1 MALSDWKSDR
11 LERLRRWILFVLVL
25 GLLGTETELVL
36 LKHYDEPWQF
46 LPLFLIASAIS
57 VLAWHTKRHDR
68 SSLRALQVIMLLF
81 LVAGFVGVGLHFRGA
96 AQFQLETDPAM
107 GKWDLIKKVMR
118 IESPPVLAPG
128 VMLQLGLI
136 GLAYAFSDSLVKRSG
151 GNEDEIPDNRQNS

>member
-68 SSLRALQVIMLLF
+68 SSLRALKLIMLSF
-81 LVAGFVGVGLHFRGA
+81 LVAGFIGVGLHFRGA

-136 GLAYAFSDSLVKRSG
+136 GLAYAFSDSLVRRSG
-151 GNEDEIPDNRQNS
+151 GNEDEIPDNRHNS